1 MKVSII
7 LPTYNGG
14 RFITKA
20 IKSVLGQSFADY
32 EFLIVD
38 DGSTDNTP
46 EIVKEFSRKDK
57 RIRYVREETN
67 QDFQQALNQGL
78 QLAEGEYIARIDD
91 DDIWIDEDK

>member
-57 RIRYVREETN
+57 RIRYVREETIPP
-67 QDFQQALNQGL
+67 FSP
-78 QLAEGEYIARIDD
+78 ARDRSSNKKSNFV
-91 DDIWIDEDK
+91 EQCLSAFSRNVSA